1 MIKAHHHGLYLRT
14 TRQPHRA
21 ARAVLPAVLAS
32 AGRERGVDTSR
43 HLPYAEGD
51 HRERMSASR
60 LPAVLWP
67 GRPGAGPME
76 SAQRA
81 RMLVFCVWTKEPR
94 AQRRGEGVYAFQ
106 SEDG

>member
-14 TRQPHRA
+14 TRQPHWA
-21 ARAVLPAVLAS
+21 ARAVLPAVLAL
-32 AGRERGVDTSR
+32 AGHKRGVDTGR

-51 HRERMSASR
+51 HMARMSASR
-60 LPAVLWP
+60 LPAVSWP

-76 SAQRA
+76 LAQRA
-81 RMLVFCVWTKEPR
+81 RMLVCCVWTKGQR
-94 AQRRGEGVYAFQ
+94 AQRRGEGVCAFQ